1 MYPLPAVAGDS
12 LTLKCLVWGT
22 DQITRTVFYKDN
34 TVIRDSVSATYNFP
48 NVTESVKGRYNC
60 DATFTYK
67 ANAGGPPYQV
77 VSDQQDVFVQGMHI
91 QTTLFECL

>member
-1 MYPLPAVAGDS
+1 MYPLPAVAGES